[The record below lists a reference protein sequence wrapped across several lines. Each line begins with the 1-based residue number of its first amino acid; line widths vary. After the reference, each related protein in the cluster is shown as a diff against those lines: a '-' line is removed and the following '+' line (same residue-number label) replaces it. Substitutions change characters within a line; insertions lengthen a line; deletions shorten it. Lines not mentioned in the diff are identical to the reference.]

1 MTEFRQWLSKSGSVW
16 IASVASLSRNDGETL
31 SLLAA
36 RQSKAIASLIIHINK
51 HTKADSRA
59 WAFCCVFC
67 FVDCHAANAARNDGI
82 GALCEKVDSR
92 IKLILGLNDS
102 KHCGGAFGVFWGF
115 GGRAR
120 LEVCGCLQIPKICG
134 MPTQD

>member
-1 MTEFRQWLSKSGSVW
+1 MDCFGRFALS
-16 IASVASLSRNDGETL
+16 NDGETL

-67 FVDCHAANAARNDGI
+67 FVDCHAANAARNDGV

-102 KHCGGAFGVFWGF
+102 KHCAYFILKDSRICDEKSGF
-115 GGRAR
+115 FKR
-120 LEVCGCLQIPKICG
+120 V
-134 MPTQD
+134 